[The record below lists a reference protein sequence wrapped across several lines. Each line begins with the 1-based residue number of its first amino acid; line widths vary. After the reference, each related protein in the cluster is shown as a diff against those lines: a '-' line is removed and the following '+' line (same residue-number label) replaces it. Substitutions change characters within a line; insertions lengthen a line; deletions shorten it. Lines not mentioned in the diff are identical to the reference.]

1 MLYVIYYLTIGIH
14 KKTGVSSPHTLNLKQ
29 SKMKLEHLQK
39 TLTTCIQYHTQR
51 GNDTKVKQ
59 LQANIEKVA
68 NKRLED
74 VKDFNGLYL
83 G

>member
-1 MLYVIYYLTIGIH
+1 
-14 KKTGVSSPHTLNLKQ
+14 
-29 SKMKLEHLQK
+29 MKLEHLQR
-39 TLTTCIQYHTQR
+39 TLTTCIEYHVQR

-59 LQANIEKVA
+59 LQARIEKVA
-68 NKRLED
+68 KKRLED

>member
-1 MLYVIYYLTIGIH
+1 MELI
-14 KKTGVSSPHTLNLKQ
+14 N
-29 SKMKLEHLQK
+29 LQK
-39 TLTTCIQYHTQR
+39 TLTTCIEYHVQR

-59 LQANIEKVA
+59 LQARIEKVA
-68 NKRLED
+68 KKRLED

>member
-1 MLYVIYYLTIGIH
+1 
-14 KKTGVSSPHTLNLKQ
+14 
-29 SKMKLEHLQK
+29 MKLEHLQR
-39 TLTTCIQYHTQR
+39 TLTTCIEYHTQR